1 MPAMLHHAWVLRWM
15 RRRHPRVAGPI
26 SVERNRIYILPT
38 RQGWGFAL
46 LLGTM
51 LLAALNY
58 GNSLMFVVCFWMGGV
73 AFLTMHHTHR
83 NLLGLQIVGRSAAP
97 VFAGSEA
104 IFLLRAS
111 HTDAAPRYGLRLHH
125 VDEARALAPLPAGTE
140 TTVPVT
146 VPAPQRGRLD
156 LPRLGLSTTY
166 PLGLFEAWTWIHPA
180 LETLVYPC
188 PAPQAPLPAGAGLQS
203 GSGTAGEHGEGSD
216 DYRGLRRYRS
226 GDGAHT
232 IAWRVLARERGL
244 VVKQFSEDERPE
256 WRLDWA
262 QFAHDAD
269 PERILSLLCRQA
281 LDAHACGAPFA
292 LCLPDRQIPLGSGE
306 GHLFQVLRA
315 LAVHGLSA
323 REIR

>member
-125 VDEARALAPLPAGTE
+125 VDEARALGL
-140 TTVPVT
+140 TVPV
-146 VPAPQRGRLD
+146 VPGIMPITSSTQLMRFSDACGAEIPRWIRLRLQGFGDDTASIKAFGLDVVTHLCDQLRSAGAPGLHFYSMNQSVPSLAVLD
-156 LPRLGLSTTY
+156 RLGL
-166 PLGLFEAWTWIHPA
+166 
-180 LETLVYPC
+180 
-188 PAPQAPLPAGAGLQS
+188 
-203 GSGTAGEHGEGSD
+203 
-216 DYRGLRRYRS
+216 
-226 GDGAHT
+226 
-232 IAWRVLARERGL
+232 
-244 VVKQFSEDERPE
+244 
-256 WRLDWA
+256 
-262 QFAHDAD
+262 
-269 PERILSLLCRQA
+269 
-281 LDAHACGAPFA
+281 
-292 LCLPDRQIPLGSGE
+292 
-306 GHLFQVLRA
+306 
-315 LAVHGLSA
+315 
-323 REIR
+323 